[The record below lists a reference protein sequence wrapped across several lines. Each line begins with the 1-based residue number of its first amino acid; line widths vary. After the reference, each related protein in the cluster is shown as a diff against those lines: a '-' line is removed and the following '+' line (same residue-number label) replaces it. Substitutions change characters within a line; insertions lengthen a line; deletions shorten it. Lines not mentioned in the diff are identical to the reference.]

1 MTTQTQE
8 WYRAICA
15 EYGVLTERQIALQV
29 MKKSRFQAA
38 RSPFRVSRMRLQKN
52 KLGLGYFVRKAF
64 NWNFRTY
71 FWYLCLLVD
80 VVTGDSLDLG
90 ATGSKYKLK
99 KMGEGQQIH

>member
-1 MTTQTQE
+1 M
-8 WYRAICA
+8 
-15 EYGVLTERQIALQV
+15 
-29 MKKSRFQAA
+29 
-38 RSPFRVSRMRLQKN
+38 
-52 KLGLGYFVRKAF
+52 GYFVRKAF

-80 VVTGDSLDLG
+80 VVTGDSMDLG